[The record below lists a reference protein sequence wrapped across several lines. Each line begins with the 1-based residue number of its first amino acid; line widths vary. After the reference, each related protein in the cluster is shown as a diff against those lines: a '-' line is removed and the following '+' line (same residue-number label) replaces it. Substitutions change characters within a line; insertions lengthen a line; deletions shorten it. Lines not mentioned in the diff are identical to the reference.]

1 YCPDAGLQ
9 FGAGWLWQAVLMRV
23 VSVNSKKRHFPACRS
38 ADTSARPFFGHYIT
52 GQEILSGRGVTEQ
65 ELGHY
70 QQLAYLTP
78 LIAKLVFCPH
88 AGL

>member
-1 YCPDAGLQ
+1 
-9 FGAGWLWQAVLMRV
+9 
-23 VSVNSKKRHFPACRS
+23 RS

-78 LIAKLVFCPH
+78 LIAKLVF
-88 AGL
+88 AGLQFWAGLLSLAPIMRNVSADTD